1 MGNYFTAIGGRA
13 QRAPTQTMGCATSTV
28 VDRSPSSLTID
39 TPGGNMPRLTLACR
53 DPGLGDLEAN
63 PRYHVDGL
71 TGSPRPSNDS
81 GSGEELDLGST
92 SESTD
97 SHAEQGSESYNGAAA
112 EGFEKHKNLIL
123 KKRRSKAS
131 NRPDKNNNKVYK

>member
-1 MGNYFTAIGGRA
+1 
-13 QRAPTQTMGCATSTV
+13 
-28 VDRSPSSLTID
+28 
-39 TPGGNMPRLTLACR
+39 MPRLTLACR

-97 SHAEQGSESYNGAAA
+97 SDVEQGSESYTSLDQR
-112 EGFEKHKNLIL
+112 LIICL
-123 KKRRSKAS
+123 VHRHLQHMAKSSVA
-131 NRPDKNNNKVYK
+131 

>member
-39 TPGGNMPRLTLACR
+39 IPGYNMPRLTSACR

-97 SHAEQGSESYNGAAA
+97 SDAEQGSKSYISSYHTIFQLHAWCCQ
-112 EGFEKHKNLIL
+112 
-123 KKRRSKAS
+123 
-131 NRPDKNNNKVYK
+131 D